1 MKAQVLHEINCLK
14 FEDIPL
20 PTVPE
25 GWVLVEVK
33 AVGICGSDIPRIFK
47 TGAHRHPLVPG
58 HEFSGRVLTEE
69 EFNSPYDSVHISVTH
84 ENIAEKAGA
93 ATKSCSETTE
103 SAAVTKSFPE
113 TTESAAVTKSCPETT
128 EFVAPHETSIQSEDI
143 RIKVSNVQRRWAG
156 KRVGVFPLIPCGK
169 CDCCKQKK
177 YEMCSNYNYLGS
189 RCDGAFAQYV
199 AVPEWNLLPLP
210 DFVSY
215 ETAAM
220 LEPMAV
226 AAHALRA
233 AAPEKDDVAAVCGL
247 GTIGLLMVM
256 LLKQAGVKR
265 ILAIGNKDFQ
275 KDCIKL
281 ISDNGSDK
289 NDNGRRSEN
298 SISEECMIEFA
309 DLRTTDIEAWILSRT
324 GGQGVTLYFECVGK
338 NETLLQA
345 IRCTQPGGRIELVG
359 NPASDMLL
367 DRDTYWKILRKQLT
381 LRGTWNSSYL
391 GETSMPAGNSAPDST
406 PEHIDDWHYVLKIL
420 PDIRPQLLITHRL
433 PLAQLDKG
441 LHIMRDK
448 TEDFVK
454 IMILP

>member
-1 MKAQVLHEINCLK
+1 MKAYVLHDIDCLK
-14 FEDIPL
+14 MEDISL
-20 PTVPE
+20 PFVPE
-25 GWVLVEVK
+25 DWVLVEVK

-58 HEFSGRVLTEE
+58 HEFSGRVLT
-69 EFNSPYDSVHISVTH
+69 
-84 ENIAEKAGA
+84 G
-93 ATKSCSETTE
+93 
-103 SAAVTKSFPE
+103 
-113 TTESAAVTKSCPETT
+113 
-128 EFVAPHETSIQSEDI
+128 ED
-143 RIKVSNVQRRWAG
+143 VSNVQRRWAG

-210 DFVSY
+210 DSVSY

-233 AAPEKDDVAAVCGL
+233 AAPKEDEVAAVCGL

-281 ISDNGSDK
+281 ISDSEPGKD
-289 NDNGRRSEN
+289 DNCRRSEN
-298 SISEECMIEFA
+298 RVSEKCCIEFA
-309 DLRTTDIEAWILSRT
+309 DRRTTDIETWVLSRT
-324 GGQGVTLYFECVGK
+324 GGQGAALFFECVGK

-345 IRCTQPGGRIELVG
+345 IRCTKPGGRIELVG
-359 NPASDMLL
+359 NPASDMVL

-381 LRGTWNSSYL
+381 LRGTWNSSYW
-391 GETSMPAGNSAPDST
+391 GETSLPARNKDAADRTQEDIPTAFAGTNVAGLEQDIGQQKNVNAFTGNSTS
-406 PEHIDDWHYVLKIL
+406 EYIDDWHYVLKIL

-433 PLAQLDKG
+433 PLEELEKG

-454 IMILP
+454 VMILP